1 MSMFTYAF
9 ILDTFGVVYIFIL
22 KSSSQCIS
30 SHLQLILG
38 KF

>member
-1 MSMFTYAF
+1 MRMFTYAF

-30 SHLQLILG
+30 SHM
-38 KF
+38 